1 MSAADTAEY
10 RIAHLRDRLA
20 SEDIA
25 ELGIRIEQR
34 GTSVMLYGT
43 VASDDCRTEILR
55 IAREELAGLPLRED
69 LVVVRADAPDHPE
82 ELS

>member
-25 ELGIRIEQR
+25 ELGVRIEQR
-34 GTSVMLYGT
+34 GVSVMLYGT
-43 VASDDCRTEILR
+43 VSSAACRAEVLR
-55 IAREELAGLPLRED
+55 IAHEELAGLPLRED
-69 LVVVRADAPDHPE
+69 LVVASADAPAHPE

>member
-25 ELGIRIEQR
+25 ELGVRIEQR
-34 GTSVMLYGT
+34 GAGIMLYGT
-43 VASDDCRTEILR
+43 VSSPACRDEILR
-55 IAREELAGLPLRED
+55 IAQEELAGLPLHED
-69 LVVVRADAPDHPE
+69 LVVAGTDAPTHPE

>member
-1 MSAADTAEY
+1 MSTVDPAEY

-34 GTSVMLYGT
+34 GAGVMLYGS
-43 VASDDCRTEILR
+43 VSSSACRDEILR
-55 IAREELAGLPLRED
+55 IAREELAGLELRED
-69 LVVVRADAPDHPE
+69 LTVVRADAPDRSE
-82 ELS
+82 ELT

>member
-34 GTSVMLYGT
+34 GTAVMLYGT
-43 VASDDCRTEILR
+43 VSSPACREEILR
-55 IAREELAGLPLRED
+55 IAEEELSGLPLRAD
-69 LVVVRADAPDHPE
+69 LVVVCGDAPDHPE

>member
-1 MSAADTAEY
+1 MSGPETTDY

-25 ELGIRIEQR
+25 ELGVRIEQR
-34 GTSVMLYGT
+34 GAGVMLYGT
-43 VASDDCRTEILR
+43 VSSPACRAEVLR
-55 IAREELAGLPLRED
+55 IAQEELAGLPLHED
-69 LVVVRADAPDHPE
+69 LVVASADAPTHPE